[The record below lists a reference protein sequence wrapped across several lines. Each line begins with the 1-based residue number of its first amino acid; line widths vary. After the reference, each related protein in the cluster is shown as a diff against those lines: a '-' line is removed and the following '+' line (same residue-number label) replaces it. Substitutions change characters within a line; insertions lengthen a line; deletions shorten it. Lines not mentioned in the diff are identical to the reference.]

1 MKRFGMVLSSVF
13 ALFLL
18 FTMAPQAAK
27 AAAVTPG
34 AAVQIEKQAPAL
46 GEQTQWRRHGYY
58 GHRHYYGGPRY
69 YGRRYYRP
77 RVYYRPAYRPR
88 VVCRVQ
94 YTYYGPRRVCVRR
107 W

>member
-1 MKRFGMVLSSVF
+1 MKRFGMILSGVF
-13 ALFLL
+13 ALFLMVS
-18 FTMAPQAAK
+18 MAPQAAK

-46 GEQTQWRRHGYY
+46 GEQTQYRRH
-58 GHRHYYGGPRY
+58 RYYGGPRY